1 MVFFPVYIKP
11 GKVNVTWERLE
22 LLNGTHTNEGRIDDV
37 PNMGGG
43 SFRSMVPGTSCY
55 FLSILFVITGP
66 EKLKRCLN
74 PDLNRVSR
82 MSRILEGRNIWTCQR
97 VYIYTHICSFASI
110 QIHIPFTYLYI
121 LYIYVYIFTYKYTV
135 SPSFPVFFSVWEICE
150 SLSFW
155 GLPVCHFLTLRQ
167 TADAFCKE
175 VEQSL
180 EVWHEPD
187 VEEKALE
194 ICDFQG

>member
-1 MVFFPVYIKP
+1 MMFQ
-11 GKVNVTWERLE
+11 TW
-22 LLNGTHTNEGRIDDV
+22 GA
-37 PNMGGG
+37 G

-97 VYIYTHICSFASI
+97 VYIYIHICFFASI

-121 LYIYVYIFTYKYTV
+121 LYIYVYIYLHINTQ
-135 SPSFPVFFSVWEICE
+135 SHPRSLFFFRCE
-150 SLSFW
+150 KFVNLSASGVCRFAIFW
-155 GLPVCHFLTLRQ
+155 LSGKRQ
-167 TADAFCKE
+167 TPFVKKW
-175 VEQSL
+175 SNP
-180 EVWHEPD
+180 WR
-187 VEEKALE
+187 
-194 ICDFQG
+194 CDTSRMWKKKLWKSAISRDRL